1 MRYIKVIGV
10 VMLNL
15 NGNIKIYLATG
26 HTDMRKGVH
35 SLSHLAGSVL
45 SEDFC
50 TGALFVFRGKRS
62 DRLKILWYDG
72 QGFCMYYKLLDQG
85 KFTWPKSEGCKSV
98 SITSAQLYMLL
109 EGIDWRTPVWSTPP
123 EYIG

>member
-1 MRYIKVIGV
+1 
-10 VMLNL
+10 MLNL

-35 SLSHLAGSVL
+35 SLSHLAESVL
-45 SEDFC
+45 SQEFC

-98 SITSAQLYMLL
+98 SITSAQLSMLL

>member
-1 MRYIKVIGV
+1 
-10 VMLNL
+10 MLNL

-26 HTDMRKGVH
+26 NTDMRKGVH
-35 SLSHLAGSVL
+35 SLSQLAGSVL

-85 KFTWPKSEGCKSV
+85 KFTWPKSDGCKSV
-98 SITSAQLYMLL
+98 SITSAQLSMLL

>member
-1 MRYIKVIGV
+1 
-10 VMLNL
+10 MLNL

-35 SLSHLAGSVL
+35 SLSHLAESVL

-85 KFTWPKSEGCKSV
+85 KFTWPKSEECKSV
-98 SITSAQLYMLL
+98 SITSAQLSMLL